1 MKAQF
6 VNEKFDDTS
15 DPIADMNIGGF
26 NYRESYNENVGP
38 AIIKWQKMI
47 RKSLEGKRIRGKF
60 RQTAN
65 EYTRPSF
72 SLRVAK
78 VYFYAEGYIEVESAQ
93 SHAHYGLDIDEKY
106 YVVNES

>member
-6 VNEKFDDTS
+6 VNEKFDDIS
-15 DPIADMNIGGF
+15 DPIADMGIGGI
-26 NYRESYNENVGP
+26 NYYESYKENVGP

-65 EYTRPSF
+65 EYTGSGF
-72 SLRVAK
+72 TLKVAK

-93 SHAHYGLDIDEKY
+93 SHYHYGLDIDEKY
-106 YVVNES
+106 YIVNES